1 MKYLSTVVVVLV
13 AFLFTYF
20 GFFETQPCDLDAIYL
35 SCRLNPFTAFDLI
48 GCTLFYGGC
57 VLASCLPVLEKFEL
71 YNPEGSSAYNI
82 GAFVGMVLGVTL
94 IWNL

>member
-1 MKYLSTVVVVLV
+1 MKYFPAVIVLLV

-20 GFFETQPCDLDAIYL
+20 GFFETQACDLDAVYL

-48 GCTLFYGGC
+48 GCLLFYGGC
-57 VLASCLPVLEKFEL
+57 VFLSGFSVLEELEL
-71 YNPEGSSAYNI
+71 YNPENSSFWNI
-82 GAFVGMVLGVTL
+82 ASFVVMVVGITL